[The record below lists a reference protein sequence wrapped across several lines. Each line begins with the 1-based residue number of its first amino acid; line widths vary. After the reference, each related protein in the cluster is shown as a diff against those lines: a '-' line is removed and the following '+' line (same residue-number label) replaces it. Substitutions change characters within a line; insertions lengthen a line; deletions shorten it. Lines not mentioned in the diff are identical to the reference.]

1 MVSTMLSART
11 APTSHDEGPNW
22 VDTIRRV
29 AEGDQ
34 DALGYLYDAT
44 SALVLGLVQRMVAD
58 FPTAEEITLDV
69 YTQVWR
75 LAPAYSQEKGTS
87 WSGLFFDGLSHIEI
101 AERTGIPLGTIKSR
115 IRAGMMRLRELL
127 EPQVG
132 VL

>member
-1 MVSTMLSART
+1 MELRKDSVVWFQPCFRLELLPPPKVRGQT
-11 APTSHDEGPNW
+11 
-22 VDTIRRV
+22 
-29 AEGDQ
+29 
-34 DALGYLYDAT
+34 
-44 SALVLGLVQRMVAD
+44 GL
-58 FPTAEEITLDV
+58 PPYDV

>member
-1 MVSTMLSART
+1 MVLTMLSART
-11 APTSHDEGPNW
+11 APTTQGEGPNW
-22 VDTIRRV
+22 VATIRRV

-87 WSGLFFDGLSHIEI
+87 WSGLFS
-101 AERTGIPLGTIKSR
+101 TGSATSKLQKEQEFHWAPSR
-115 IRAGMMRLRELL
+115 AVSGRA
-127 EPQVG
+127 
-132 VL
+132 